1 MIDIFV
7 CICYTRTRMAAE
19 FPQTGMRSTG
29 KEEFVMGPKKP
40 TNYNDIDNLT
50 DATNNF
56 YSNQMKASGKRGF
69 VFRDIW
75 DMFSLYIVIAIAVVM
90 FGVGFLVGW
99 ICHGKSDGSG
109 SDLNLKAENDSVVV
123 VVNTPALADSD
134 TDSKAPAA
142 VDSEPAATTPP
153 EDSEPGDTPP
163 EETTTPPSEGG
174 TEGTVT
180 RRTAATTRN
189 AGNSG
194 GNSGGGSV
202 QTQPPAPVP
211 SYTPTPVRT
220 TARPAAN
227 TTPKATTQ
235 RTVSTTAKPAPDG
248 ATTLDNG
255 SLSAELKRIGTPSPC
270 DEGYRTTFA
279 IYLTDI
285 APYTLQVQNIVLNI
299 PSGYTIRNSTD
310 VTNGSGTLSGTK
322 LTIHCPA
329 PMLSGETKMVKV
341 ILTGPN
347 KLTGSNVSLRAIY

>member
-1 MIDIFV
+1 
-7 CICYTRTRMAAE
+7 
-19 FPQTGMRSTG
+19 
-29 KEEFVMGPKKP
+29 MGPKKT
-40 TNYNDIDNLT
+40 TNYTDIDNLT

-109 SDLNLKAENDSVVV
+109 SELNLKAENDSVVV
-123 VVNTPALADSD
+123 VVNTPALSDSD

-142 VDSEPAATTPP
+142 VDSESATTTPP
-153 EDSEPGDTPP
+153 ADSEPGDIPP
-163 EETTTPPSEGG
+163 EETTAPPSEGG

-180 RRTAATTRN
+180 RRTAATTKIV
-189 AGNSG
+189 

-202 QTQPPAPVP
+202 QTQPPAQVP
-211 SYTPTPVRT
+211 SYTPIPAKT
-220 TARPAAN
+220 TARPAIN

-235 RTVSTTAKPAPDG
+235 RTVSTTTKPLPDG
-248 ATTLDNG
+248 AASLDNG

-270 DEGYRTTFA
+270 DEGFRTTFA

-310 VTNGSGTLSGTK
+310 ITNGSGTLSGTK

-329 PMLSGETKMVKV
+329 PMISGETKMVKV